1 MMMVMMMMMTI
12 IIIIIIIIFII
23 IIIIIINSL
32 ILFNSL
38 AASEGGANVFEV
50 TYFKGTVMSSKQSSS
65 HFLELYEDHRSE
77 GIST

>member
-1 MMMVMMMMMTI
+1 MLMMMMMMMMM
-12 IIIIIIIIFII
+12 

-77 GIST
+77 GVST

>member
-1 MMMVMMMMMTI
+1 MMTI
-12 IIIIIIIIFII
+12 FI
-23 IIIIIINSL
+23 NFL

-65 HFLELYEDHRSE
+65 HFVELYEDHRSE
-77 GIST
+77 HVSTSAVEKKKPEKIQA